1 MTSERVGG
9 VLTLLLS
16 LYMATVAVAAVYFN
30 WEFARTNGFSRWLF
44 LGEVVST
51 AKALVWPYF
60 AFRTDGAAEHAY
72 SAPSEIDR
80 TRLSPQ
86 QISEMEVK
94 KLILAIN
101 YSQQGAYL
109 LNSSPHENLDD
120 YPNLEDILAYRR
132 KAVEVGKSADRG
144 VLNSVYPGLAINSRM
159 SLFRQCLCLSMAVR
173 HIRTRN
179 YIAAKSSMM
188 NGPTGIRRTAN
199 PLKMPP
205 MPLWGRT
212 KNV

>member
-1 MTSERVGG
+1 
-9 VLTLLLS
+9 
-16 LYMATVAVAAVYFN
+16 MATVAVAAVYFN

-60 AFRTDGAAEHAY
+60 AFRTDGAAERA
-72 SAPSEIDR
+72 SSGPSEIDR
-80 TRLSPQ
+80 TRLSSQ

-109 LNSSPHENLDD
+109 LNSSPHENPND

-132 KAVEVGKSADRG
+132 KAVEVGKSADRA
-144 VLNSVYPGLAINSRM
+144 VLNSVYPGLGNKFEDEFVEAM
-159 SLFRQCLCLSMAVR
+159 SLFVHGCEAHSDEELHRSKVLNDEWADWYQANR
-173 HIRTRN
+173 KPIED
-179 YIAAKSSMM
+179 AA
-188 NGPTGIRRTAN
+188 NAATGAH
-199 PLKMPP
+199 
-205 MPLWGRT
+205 
-212 KNV
+212 